1 MQYKCSINLGVIM
14 MEIETAN
21 PSEIVDITAGVER
34 YVQESGIGDG
44 ICLVYSL
51 HTTTALTINEA
62 DDALLN
68 DILQLMERIVPQGA
82 GYEHD
87 RGDGN
92 AHAHLRGAL
101 LGSSVVIPVENGR
114 LALGTWQ
121 RVLFMELDGPR
132 KRRISIRVIRE
143 A

>member
-1 MQYKCSINLGVIM
+1 M

>member
-1 MQYKCSINLGVIM
+1 M

-21 PSEIVDITAGVER
+21 QSEIVDITAGVEKH
-34 YVQESGIGDG
+34 VQKSGIANG

-51 HTTTALTINEA
+51 HTTTALIINEA

-68 DILQLMERIVPQGA
+68 DILELMERIVPRGA
-82 GYEHD
+82 GYGHD

-92 AHAHLRGAL
+92 AHAHLRAAL
-101 LGSSVVIPVENGR
+101 LGSSVVIPVEKSR

-132 KRRISIRVIRE
+132 KRRIFIRVIRE

>member
-1 MQYKCSINLGVIM
+1 M

-21 PSEIVDITAGVER
+21 KSEIVDITAGVER
-34 YVQESGIGDG
+34 YVQESGMENG
-44 ICLVYSL
+44 ICMVYSL
-51 HTTTALTINEA
+51 HTTTSLIINEA

-68 DILQLMERIVPQGA
+68 DVLGLMERIVPRGA

-92 AHAHLRGAL
+92 AHAHLRAAL
-101 LGSSVVIPVENGR
+101 LGSSVVIPVEKGR

-121 RVLFMELDGPR
+121 KILFMEFDGPR
-132 KRRISIRVIRE
+132 KRRISVRLIRE
-143 A
+143 

>member
-1 MQYKCSINLGVIM
+1 M

-21 PSEIVDITAGVER
+21 QSEIVDITAGVER
-34 YVQESGIGDG
+34 HVQESGIANG

-51 HTTTALTINEA
+51 HTTTALIINEA

-68 DILQLMERIVPQGA
+68 DILELMERIVPRGA

-87 RGDGN
+87 WGDGN
-92 AHAHLRGAL
+92 AHAHLRAAL
-101 LGSSVVIPVENGR
+101 LGSSVVIPVEKGR

-121 RVLFMELDGPR
+121 RVLFIELDGPR
-132 KRRISIRVIRE
+132 KRRISVRLMRDLAE
-143 A
+143 R